1 MPQPA
6 RPPKPHVAIVGLMG
20 AGKSTVGRMLARRL
34 GLHFADTDEFV
45 VAAARRPIPDIF
57 AEVGEAGF
65 RAREFEAAR
74 CAFSGAPSVVSLGGG
89 ALTHGPTRA
98 LVARSAVSVY
108 LEVLPKT
115 ILARLKRSRTLR
127 PLVGE
132 TPTLERIE
140 ELLQSREPLY
150 READVHIYAEQ
161 CAPETIADAI
171 VARLA
176 EFHFAPKRVPGRT

>member
-1 MPQPA
+1 VPQPA

-45 VAAARRPIPDIF
+45 VAAARRPIP
-57 AEVGEAGF
+57 
-65 RAREFEAAR
+65 AR